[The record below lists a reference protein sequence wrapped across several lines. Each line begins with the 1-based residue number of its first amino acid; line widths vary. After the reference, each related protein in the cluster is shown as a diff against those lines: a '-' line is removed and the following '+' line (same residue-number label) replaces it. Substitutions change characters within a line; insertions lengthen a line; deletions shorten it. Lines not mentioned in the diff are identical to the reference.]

1 MPCPVC
7 NQSPGS
13 GAAGAD
19 HRWCLVELF
28 KTNRIKSIADWQELC
43 KPKTIVKGK
52 VKVRI
57 AKE

>member
-7 NQSPGS
+7 NQSPAS
-13 GAAGAD
+13 GAD

-28 KTNRIKSIADWQELC
+28 KTNRIQSVTDWEEMS
-43 KPKTIVKGK
+43 KPKTIVKRTI
-52 VKVRI
+52 KVRI